1 MGRRLYA
8 WKAQGDGTGAALL
21 AAEGL
26 LWVSELQP
34 GTRRLVV
41 LVLGVISLTCI
52 VAEVTLLMAEKQSSA
67 ALLSLASVC
76 AGALAGLVMPHEG
89 D

>member
-1 MGRRLYA
+1 MNM
-8 WKAQGDGTGAALL
+8 
-21 AAEGL
+21 
-26 LWVSELQP
+26 SP

-41 LVLGVISLTCI
+41 LVLGVIAMTCI
-52 VAEVTLLMAEKQSSA
+52 VAEVILLMSEKQSSA